1 MIKEIKMP
9 SAGQT
14 TDQATV
20 GTWNVKIGDKVNRGD
35 ILLEAETDKATLPVE
50 SFAAGIV
57 IDILAREGDTV
68 DAGDVLCVV
77 GDESDK
83 ASYKREASA
92 AEAPAA
98 VPAAPAAEEEEDEYQ
113 PIIKGAKPAAP
124 APAPAKK
131 AEPAPAAPAPE
142 APKAAPA
149 PFKWNG
155 DVKAMPNAK
164 KFARENNVDLSK
176 VVPSNGTLIKR
187 QDVEDYLKNLVD
199 FDSYTSET
207 MTRMRK
213 AIGRSMLASVS
224 TIPQCQVTT
233 VVDMTGPMALKEK
246 AMDIFGV
253 KLSYNDIM
261 AKAIAATAKEFRL
274 ICSRLEGEE
283 LKVFNHA
290 NIGIAVGLDGALVV
304 PVTKGVD
311 VLSLRELAL
320 KNKENITKAREGKL
334 LPSDMGTGSCTISNM
349 GMFDVESFTSI
360 INPPESC
367 IFSVGSI
374 VTKPFWDG
382 NRFVPRPLCNI
393 TATYDHRIMDGSYM
407 AKALKKF
414 KVFMENPSLLLLQD

>member
-1 MIKEIKMP
+1 MLKEIKMP

-14 TDQATV
+14 TDQATI
-20 GTWNVKIGDKVNRGD
+20 GTLNVKIGDTVKRGD

-50 SFAAGIV
+50 SFAEGIV
-57 IDILAREGDTV
+57 IDILVEEGDVV

-77 GDESDK
+77 GKEEDK
-83 ASYKREASA
+83 ASYKRPEKAA
-92 AEAPAA
+92 AETEA
-98 VPAAPAAEEEEDEYQ
+98 AAEETASEEEDDEYQ
-113 PIIKGAKPAAP
+113 PIMKGSAAKPAPKAAEKAP
-124 APAPAKK
+124 EKPAEKPAPAK
-131 AEPAPAAPAPE
+131 E
-142 APKAAPA
+142 APA
-149 PFKWNG
+149 PFKWSG

-176 VVPSNGTLIKR
+176 VVPSNGSLIKR
-187 QDVEDYLKNLVD
+187 WDVEQYLKNLVD
-199 FDSYTSET
+199 FDSYTSES

-213 AIGRSMLASVS
+213 AIGRSMLTSVS
-224 TIPQCQVTT
+224 TIPQCQVSIS
-233 VVDMTGPMALKEK
+233 VNMTGAMALKDNAKE
-246 AMDIFGV
+246 IYGI

-261 AKAIAATAKEFRL
+261 AKAVAATAKEFKL

-311 VLSLRELAL
+311 VLSLKDLAA
-320 KNKENITKAREGKL
+320 KNKENITKARDGKL

-349 GMFDVESFTSI
+349 GMFDVDSFTSI
-360 INPPESC
+360 INPPEAC

-374 VTKPFWDG
+374 VIKPVWDG
-382 NRFVPRPLCNI
+382 TQFVARPMCNI

-414 KVFMENPSLLLLQD
+414 KVFMENPSLLLLEQ

>member
-50 SFAAGIV
+50 SFASGVV
-57 IDILAREGDTV
+57 IDILANEGDTV
-68 DAGDVLCVV
+68 DAGDVLCVI
-77 GDESDK
+77 GDEADK
-83 ASYKREASA
+83 ASYKR
-92 AEAPAA
+92 AES
-98 VPAAPAAEEEEDEYQ
+98 AAPAAEEAAAPAQQEEEEDEYQ
-113 PIIKGAKPAAP
+113 PIVKGAKPAAKPAPAPKAQP
-124 APAPAKK
+124 APAPAEK
-131 AEPAPAAPAPE
+131 PE

-149 PFKWNG
+149 PFKWSG

-176 VVPSNGTLIKR
+176 VVPANGSLIKR
-187 QDVEDYLKNLVD
+187 QDVETYLKNLVD
-199 FDSYTSET
+199 FDSYISET

-213 AIGRSMLASVS
+213 AIGRSMLTSVS

-233 VVDMTGPMALKEK
+233 VIDMTGPMALKDK
-246 AMDIFGV
+246 ALEVYGV

-261 AKAIAATAKEFRL
+261 AKAIAATAKEFKL

-283 LKVFNHA
+283 LKIYNHA

-311 VLSLRELAL
+311 VLSLRDLAIR
-320 KNKENITKAREGKL
+320 NKENITKAREGKL
-334 LPSDMGTGSCTISNM
+334 LPTDMGTGCCTISNM

-374 VTKPFWDG
+374 VTKPVWNGSAFI
-382 NRFVPRPLCNI
+382 PKPMCNI

>member
-57 IDILAREGDTV
+57 IDILVSEGDTV

-83 ASYKREASA
+83 ASYKRAESA
-92 AEAPAA
+92 APAEAPAA
-98 VPAAPAAEEEEDEYQ
+98 APAQEEEDEYQ
-113 PIIKGAKPAAP
+113 PIIKGAKPA
-124 APAPAKK
+124 
-131 AEPAPAAPAPE
+131 PAPAAPEAPAKAEAPEPKAE
-142 APKAAPA
+142 APKA
-149 PFKWNG
+149 PFKWSG
-155 DVKAMPNAK
+155 DIKAMPNAK
-164 KFARENNVDLSK
+164 KLARENNVDLSK
-176 VVPSNGTLIKR
+176 VVPANGSLIKR
-187 QDVEDYLKNLVD
+187 QDVESYMKNLVD

-224 TIPQCQVTT
+224 TIPQCQVSIS
-233 VVDMTGPMALKEK
+233 VNMTGAMALKDNAKEVYG
-246 AMDIFGV
+246 IT
-253 KLSYNDIM
+253 LSYNDIM

-283 LKVFNHA
+283 LKIFNHA

-311 VLSLRELAL
+311 VLSLRDLSI
-320 KNKENITKAREGKL
+320 KNKENITKAREGTL
-334 LPSDMGTGSCTISNM
+334 LPSDMGCGSCTISNM
-349 GMFDVESFTSI
+349 GMFDVDSFTSI

-374 VTKPFWDG
+374 VTKPVWNG
-382 NRFVPRPLCNI
+382 SQFVPYPMCNI

-407 AKALKKF
+407 AKALQKF